1 MNEPDANFEPLCRL
15 LTLKKYEVPPPG
27 YFNNFSDQVITQIRL
42 GESVKD
48 SSWLTRLFVEA
59 PWLLK
64 FFRTF
69 EAKPAYAGTFAS
81 VLFLLLVTG
90 IVYSDYSDHPE
101 ITAENFMPSATTA
114 TAPGGSSLLTV
125 APAFLGQSTSQSSG
139 LVSGTNPVSSFD
151 SGGSPFGGQNPLFQT
166 AGFTR

>member
-1 MNEPDANFEPLCRL
+1 MNERDANFEPLCRL
-15 LTLKKYEVPPPG
+15 LALKKFEVPPPG

-64 FFRTF
+64 FFRMF

-81 VLFLLLVTG
+81 VLFLFLVAG

-101 ITAENFMPSATTA
+101 TTAENFLPAGATTA
-114 TAPGGSSLLTV
+114 APGGSSLLTV
-125 APAFLGQSTSQSSG
+125 TPAFLGQSTSQSSG

-151 SGGSPFGGQNPLFQT
+151 SGGSPFGGQNPPLQT
-166 AGFTR
+166 VGFTR